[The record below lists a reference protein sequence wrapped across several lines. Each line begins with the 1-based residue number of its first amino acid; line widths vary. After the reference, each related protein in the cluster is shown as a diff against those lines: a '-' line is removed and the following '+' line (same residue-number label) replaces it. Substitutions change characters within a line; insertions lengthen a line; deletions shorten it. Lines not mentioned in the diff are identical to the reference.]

1 MSPAPTALGAP
12 SGEGWASAVGKEI
25 FMQAVRLHEIGGP
38 RNLRVESVPD
48 PTPAA
53 GEILVK
59 LTHAAFNRRDFFIT
73 QGLYPGIA
81 LPAILGAD
89 GVGSV
94 AQLGD
99 GVAGPAIGTRVTI
112 DPCLDWGANP
122 AIWSKNARVLGMPR
136 DGTFAE
142 YITMPAANVHPCP
155 EHLTDEEAA
164 ALPLGGLTAYR
175 AIVTRGRVTKDDLV
189 LLTGIGGGV
198 QTFALLFAKHVGAK
212 VLVTSSSDEKLERA
226 QAMGADFTV
235 NYKTVE
241 RWDKE
246 VRAKLGEPTLVID
259 SAGGETFGKCLDI
272 AAYGARIVS
281 YGGTAGDAKIKIFS
295 LFWKQLDV
303 MGTSM
308 GSPADFAGM
317 LAITNAGKLRPAV
330 DEVIPMTDVVA
341 GAERIGEGKQFG
353 KIVVQVG

>member
-1 MSPAPTALGAP
+1 
-12 SGEGWASAVGKEI
+12 
-25 FMQAVRLHEIGGP
+25 MQAVRLHEIGGP
-38 RNLRVESVPD
+38 QNLRVESVPD

-89 GVGSV
+89 GVGTV
-94 AQLGD
+94 AALGE
-99 GVAGPAIGTRVTI
+99 GVSGPAVGTRVVI
-112 DPCLDWGANP
+112 DPCLDWGPNP
-122 AIWSKNARVLGMPR
+122 AIWNKKSSVLGMPR

-142 YITMPAANVHPCP
+142 YITMPASNIHACP

-175 AIVTRGRVTKDDLV
+175 ALVTRGRVTKDDLV
-189 LLTGIGGGV
+189 LITGIGGGV

-212 VLVTSSSDEKLERA
+212 VLVTSSSDEKLQRA
-226 QAMGADFTV
+226 KSMGADFAV
-235 NYKTVE
+235 NYKTAE

-246 VRAKLGEPTLVID
+246 VRSQLGEPTLVID

-272 AAYGARIVS
+272 AAYGGRVVT
-281 YGGTAGDAKIKIFS
+281 YGGTNGDAKLKMFS

-303 MGTSM
+303 LGSSM
-308 GSPADFAGM
+308 GSPADFQGLLDM
-317 LAITNAGKLRPAV
+317 VNAGKLRPAV
-330 DEVIPMTDVVA
+330 DEVHPMSDVVA
-341 GAERIGEGKQFG
+341 SVERIGEGKQFG
-353 KIVVQVG
+353 KIVMQIG